1 MTAAWPPAP
10 PPVVP
15 LSTLPD
21 QPAPRRVKV
30 LHVVTKFTA
39 GAGGN
44 TLLTVLGADRGRY
57 DVWVAGSPGGALW
70 QRAEQ
75 HGVRTVKLERMREV
89 VSPAD
94 DLRVLLDLVR
104 LIRRERFSI
113 VHTHSSKAGF
123 LGRIAAW
130 LCRTP
135 VVVHTIHGFSY
146 HDFMPRRRRGAY
158 LVLERL
164 VRPMTHE
171 FLAVAPQVA
180 REAVEQRLAPPGAVR
195 VVPSAVELDEIPD
208 ALDAR
213 IRRELGLP
221 SDAPVVGT
229 VARLDFQKAPLDF
242 VRMAAHVAA
251 SHPSARFVMVGD
263 GPLANEAR
271 AEAERLGVDVV
282 FAGFRPDAA
291 RIAAAFDVYVVS
303 SLYEGLGRS
312 VTEALASARPVV
324 ATAVNGVVDL
334 VEPGSTG
341 LLAPPADPEALAR
354 NVIWLLDHRDSARRM
369 GEAGRRR
376 TRALFAPR
384 VMCQHIEDTYAR
396 LLGLP
401 AAAEQPPPLAAIE
414 PAAPRHTTSRK
425 VLERR

>member
-1 MTAAWPPAP
+1 
-10 PPVVP
+10 
-15 LSTLPD
+15 
-21 QPAPRRVKV
+21 
-30 LHVVTKFTA
+30 
-39 GAGGN
+39 
-44 TLLTVLGADRGRY
+44 
-57 DVWVAGSPGGALW
+57 
-70 QRAEQ
+70 
-75 HGVRTVKLERMREV
+75 
-89 VSPAD
+89 
-94 DLRVLLDLVR
+94 
-104 LIRRERFSI
+104 
-113 VHTHSSKAGF
+113 
-123 LGRIAAW
+123 
-130 LCRTP
+130 
-135 VVVHTIHGFSY
+135 
-146 HDFMPRRRRGAY
+146 
-158 LVLERL
+158 

-213 IRRELGLP
+213 MRRELGLP

-263 GPLANEAR
+263 GPLADEAR

-354 NVIWLLDHRDSARRM
+354 NVVWLLDHPDSARRM

-376 TRALFAPR
+376 TRALFAPG
-384 VMCQHIEDTYAR
+384 VMCRHIEDTYAR

-401 AAAEQPPPLAAIE
+401 TAAEQPPPPAVVE
-414 PAAPRHTTSRK
+414 PAAPRHATSRK